1 MESSLQE
8 IAPEDLVK
16 GKSYIIK
23 DLSPPPPRTQYN
35 ANTCYEWTGTFDEN
49 FEFNY
54 GNPANPELYINSQF
68 INVSCLGDGYVN
80 YIDDEHQTKTFLN
93 MVPLNHRRNAFYE
106 KKHAAMGSGGGR
118 KRRRRYSIKNKKKRQ
133 KKRRNT
139 KSKKYRK

>member
-93 MVPLNHRRNAFYE
+93 MVPLNSRRNAFYE
-106 KKHAAMGSGGGR
+106 KKDAAVGSGGGR

>member
-1 MESSLQE
+1 MESSLRE

-35 ANTCYEWTGTFDEN
+35 ANTCYEWIGTFDEN
-49 FEFNY
+49 FEFNH
-54 GNPANPELYINSQF
+54 GNPANPQLYINSQF

-106 KKHAAMGSGGGR
+106 KKHAGVGAGGGR

>member
-1 MESSLQE
+1 MESSLLE

-35 ANTCYEWTGTFDEN
+35 ANTCYKEWFGTFDD
-49 FEFNY
+49 FEFY
-54 GNPANPELYINSQF
+54 HGNPANPQLYIISQF
-68 INVSCLGDGYVN
+68 INVSCRGDGYVN

-93 MVPLNHRRNAFYE
+93 MVPLNPRRYAFYE
-106 KKHAAMGSGGGR
+106 KIDAAVGFGGGR
-118 KRRRRYSIKNKKKRQ
+118 KRRHHYSRKNKKKRQ